1 MMHAT
6 SSVSSNGADE
16 RNRSDSSDQTLHH
29 QSRKQSLHNA
39 ITIIG
44 SRTAVPARNKTDDSE
59 ASHID
64 ANTSFHKT
72 QHTPKAPS
80 SRITIMQ
87 FLVIFALLRTVMS
100 CKLSSAGAG
109 QIHLFERYEF
119 KVDHPCQPT
128 ESLLFFHDTSST
140 VMHLRG
146 GALSRECYSR
156 TEFSHASAVSL
167 APCARH
173 CGGCAPTSSDV
184 VLSPPL
190 HESMSDPMLQPYHD
204 GRAAARTQHGRRPKL
219 SRSVEVDNYE

>member
-1 MMHAT
+1 MYNT
-6 SSVSSNGADE
+6 ITVISSRAAGLG
-16 RNRSDSSDQTLHH
+16 RM
-29 QSRKQSLHNA
+29 KM
-39 ITIIG
+39 
-44 SRTAVPARNKTDDSE
+44 DDLE

-72 QHTPKAPS
+72 QHRPIAHS
-80 SRITIMQ
+80 YIMWILE
-87 FLVIFALLRTVMS
+87 FLAILVLLRTVTS
-100 CKLSSAGAG
+100 CNLPSGGADRII
-109 QIHLFERYEF
+109 QRYAF
-119 KVDHPCQPT
+119 KADHSCQPAA
-128 ESLLFFHDTSST
+128 SPLHVHDTLST

-190 HESMSDPMLQPYHD
+190 HESMSDPMLQPYRD
-204 GRAAARTQHGRRPKL
+204 GRSGHPARPPAQAQPLRRG
-219 SRSVEVDNYE
+219 